1 MVAQAVRPIHLSP
14 LVKACAQFHD
24 YHIAPRSLTGND
36 WTVINKTGAE
46 YVVDADRQTCTC
58 PAFASRHRRNETNC
72 KHVEAVKLHRAG
84 GYAPALPD
92 ECLPLSPADDPFA
105 PEPVGDDD
113 DPFRRP
119 TLDEELRLGF
129 QDEERSNR
137 RTLSA
142 AARAALLSLWD

>member
-58 PAFASRHRRNETNC
+58 PAFASRHRRNETTC
-72 KHVEAVKLHRAG
+72 KHVEAVKLHRACG
-84 GYAPALPD
+84 DTPALPGA
-92 ECLPLSPADDPFA
+92 CLPVAPEDDPFS
-105 PEPVGDDD
+105 PPS
-113 DPFRRP
+113 
-119 TLDEELRLGF
+119 LDEEIRLGL

-142 AARAALLSLWD
+142 AERAALLSLWD

>member
-14 LVKACAQFHD
+14 LVKACAQFHS

-36 WTVINKTGAE
+36 WTVISKAGAE
-46 YVVDADRQTCTC
+46 YVVDADRATCTC
-58 PAFASRHRRNETNC
+58 PAFASRGRRNESTC

-84 GYAPALPD
+84 GYVSALP
-92 ECLPLSPADDPFA
+92 EICLPVAPADDPFA
-105 PEPVGDDD
+105 PEPEGDD

-119 TLDEELRLGF
+119 TLDEELRLGL
-129 QDEERSNR
+129 QDEERPNR

-142 AARAALLSLWD
+142 AERAALLSLWD